1 MSDFP
6 WSLLRVQRLIFH
18 FYSLM
23 HNVQFLIPVQPRA
36 STIPPPPPFVIE
48 PPSFEDEVVP
58 LKGLK
63 KAMVKS
69 MQQSLRIPHFGYN
82 DEIDVTELIE

>member
-1 MSDFP
+1 M
-6 WSLLRVQRLIFH
+6 
-18 FYSLM
+18 
-23 HNVQFLIPVQPRA
+23 A
-36 STIPPPPPFVIE
+36 PPPPITVNA
-48 PPSFEDEVVP
+48 PSLEDEVVP

-82 DEIDVTELIE
+82 DEIDVTKLIEYVSLIILIINIFKKLN